1 MPPIPFLNKNS
12 TFGHM
17 QRILILILFST
28 FITASCNQ
36 KIETHVDAGGN
47 YLAITKVVDGDT
59 FWADDGSEKGVK
71 VRLIGVNAPESHK
84 SPHKDIEP
92 FGKEAQDY
100 LTNLLTGKR
109 VKLVSDVDPLDQYG
123 RTLSYVYLED
133 GTFVNALLVKEG
145 YAQVMT
151 IPPNVAHAD
160 EFVQLQREARENKR
174 GLWKEETQVVN

>member
-1 MPPIPFLNKNS
+1 MRTHLLFLLISVLTFTACDNKVETS
-12 TFGHM
+12 TG
-17 QRILILILFST
+17 
-28 FITASCNQ
+28 TAINTTGSQ
-36 KIETHVDAGGN
+36 YYPVK
-47 YLAITKVVDGDT
+47 KVVDGDT

-71 VRLIGVNAPESHK
+71 VRLIGVNTPENHK
-84 SPHKDIEP
+84 SPHKDIER
-92 FGKEAQDY
+92 FGQEAQDY

-109 VKLVSDVDPLDQYG
+109 VKLVNDVDRLDQYG

-151 IPPNVAHAD
+151 IPPNVAHAE

-174 GLWKEETQVVN
+174 GMWAEEPVAQ